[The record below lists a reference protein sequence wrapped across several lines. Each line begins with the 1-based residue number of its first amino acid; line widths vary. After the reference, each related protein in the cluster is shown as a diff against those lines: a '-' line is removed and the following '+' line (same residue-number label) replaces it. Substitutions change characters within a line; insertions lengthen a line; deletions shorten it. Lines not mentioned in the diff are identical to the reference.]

1 MEDPLVRV
9 RGLSKAYRVYDRP
22 VDRLLELVGRP
33 RHKLFQA
40 LEGVSFDLSRGEG
53 LGIVGENGAG
63 KSTLLKI
70 LAGVAS
76 PTDGELS
83 VHGKVAAIL
92 ELGSGFHQEFTGRDN
107 IRLNAAMLGLGPDEV
122 EEKLPEIVA
131 FSELGEFMD
140 RPVKLYSS
148 GMVMRLGFSIA
159 VQVDPEILIVDEAL
173 SVGDGYFQKKC
184 MDKMREFVEDGGT
197 LLFCSHAM
205 YYLTSF
211 CDRALWIRNGRAEA
225 LGPVNEVVRAYE
237 DFLVEKSRDEAASRP
252 TPVPASAEGDSAK
265 PARVTRVELDRTSP
279 EGEPVYSTGDSL
291 EITTEWESRD
301 PDLQFTLGIGIDRVD
316 GVQVASFPSR
326 TDGTRPF
333 TGRNR
338 YRVRLR
344 IEGLP
349 IVKGH
354 FDLYV
359 HLLDEHGLHL
369 FDLTIVPRAFR
380 VTGEDY
386 EIGMVRLPHSWEVDE
401 A

>member
-1 MEDPLVRV
+1 MSEPIVRV
-9 RGLSKAYRVYDRP
+9 RDLAKSYRVYDRP
-22 VDRLLELVGRP
+22 VDRLLELAGRP
-33 RHKLFQA
+33 RHQLFQA
-40 LEGVSFDLSRGEG
+40 LDGVSFDLARGEG

-76 PTDGELS
+76 PTGGQLS
-83 VHGKVAAIL
+83 VEGNVAAIL

-122 EEKLPEIVA
+122 EEKLPDIVA
-131 FSELGEFMD
+131 FSELGDFID

-159 VQVDPEILIVDEAL
+159 VQVDPDVLIIDEAL

-184 MDKMREFVEDGGT
+184 MDRMRTFVENGGT

-205 YYLTSF
+205 YYVTSF
-211 CDRALWIRNGRAEA
+211 CERALWIRNGRQEA

-252 TPVPASAEGDSAK
+252 EPEPAPERTAK
-265 PARVTRVELDRTSP
+265 PARVIRVELDRGTP
-279 EGEPVYSTGDSL
+279 DEEAVYSTGDPL
-291 EITTEWESRD
+291 EILVEWESRE
-301 PDLQFTLGIGIDRVD
+301 PDLQFRLGIGIDRVD
-316 GVQVASFPSR
+316 GVQVASFPSWS
-326 TDGTRPF
+326 DGSEPF
-333 TGRNR
+333 SGRR
-338 YRVRLR
+338 DYRARLR
-344 IEGLP
+344 IPELP

-359 HLLDEHGLHL
+359 HLLDEEGLHL
-369 FDLTIVPRAFR
+369 FDLAIVPRAFR
-380 VTGEDY
+380 VTGEEY
-386 EIGMVRLPHSWEVDE
+386 EIGMVRLPHSWHSEE
-401 A
+401 P